1 MLELRF
7 ILNLNLIMTDK
18 GGYGRY
24 TLRFVESGPITCL
37 INIRKELKSY
47 FLPRQ
52 ALGPDEKLIDLI
64 IT

>member
-18 GGYGRY
+18 GRY